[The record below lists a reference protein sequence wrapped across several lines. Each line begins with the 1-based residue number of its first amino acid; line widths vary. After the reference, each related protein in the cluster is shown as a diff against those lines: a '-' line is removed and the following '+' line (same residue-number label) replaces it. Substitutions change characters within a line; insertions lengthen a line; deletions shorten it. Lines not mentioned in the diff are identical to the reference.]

1 MLSPLADANCVLAVG
16 NGLLRAHPGGDHVL
30 KRVITWAI
38 VIFVVYYI
46 ATDPNG
52 AAGFLRTAMHGL
64 QDAGNSMSRFVNK
77 L

>member
-1 MLSPLADANCVLAVG
+1 VL
-16 NGLLRAHPGGDHVL
+16 R
-30 KRVITWAI
+30 KTIIWAI
-38 VIFVVYYI
+38 VIFLVYYL

-52 AAGFLRTAMHGL
+52 AASFLKHAMHGL